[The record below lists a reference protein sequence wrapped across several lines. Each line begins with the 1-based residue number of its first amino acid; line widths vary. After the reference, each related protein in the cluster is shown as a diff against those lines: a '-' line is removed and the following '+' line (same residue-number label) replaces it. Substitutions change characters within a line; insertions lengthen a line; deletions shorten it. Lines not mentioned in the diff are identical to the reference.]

1 MWQRQRLIP
10 EEVDPL
16 RGAYSPPIWGQD
28 AARTFTPIVQVVTAI
43 AHPGSQAFIHS
54 PLLKVYVPA
63 SHVATPAVLFL

>member
-28 AARTFTPIVQVVTAI
+28 AVRTFTPIVQVVTAI

-54 PLLKVYVPA
+54 PSQSLCA